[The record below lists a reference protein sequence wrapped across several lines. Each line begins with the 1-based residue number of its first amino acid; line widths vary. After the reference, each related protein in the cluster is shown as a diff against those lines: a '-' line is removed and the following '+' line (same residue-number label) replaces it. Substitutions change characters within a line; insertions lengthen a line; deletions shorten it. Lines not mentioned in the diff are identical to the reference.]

1 MEQPRILWI
10 DDEIDLLKPHILFLQ
25 EKGHE
30 VETVTNGRDA
40 VDAVKERFF
49 DLILLDENMPG
60 LSGMETLTE
69 MRELQP
75 NTPVVMITKSEEE
88 QVMEEAIGSRV
99 SDYLIKPVNPNQI
112 LLSIKKNLENKR
124 LVSEKTTSEYQR
136 EFRDLGMRIDE
147 GLSTEEWKELYKRL
161 VYWDIELERSE
172 DEGMLEVMRTQRS
185 EADSIFSRKIAREYT
200 DWLHGK
206 GDDIPLLSH
215 HLLRH
220 KVFPLLEEEDDSP
233 VFLLVIDNLRYDQW
247 KALEPRLS
255 EYFRVRTDDL
265 YYSILPTTTH
275 FSRNALF
282 AGMMPSEIERRH
294 PELWINEGEKG
305 SKNRHEAELFE
316 KQLERLKPGTKTS
329 YHKILD
335 VEGGRKF
342 AERFQELMGND
353 LNVIVHNFVDILSH
367 ARTDTEVI
375 RELAED
381 EPAYRSLT
389 LSWFDHS
396 PLLEILRKISE
407 SGARMVLT
415 TDHGSIRVQ
424 DPQKVKGD
432 RNTTANLRY
441 KQGKNLDYDPK
452 QVFEVKE
459 PEKAFLPRLNVSSS
473 YIFALEDD
481 FFVYPNDYHYYVNY
495 YRDTFQHGGISLEE
509 VLVPVIDMKGKG

>member
-10 DDEIDLLKPHILFLQ
+10 DDEIDLLKPHVLFLQ

-30 VETVTNGRDA
+30 VETVTNGKDA
-40 VDAVKERFF
+40 VDAVKDRFF

-60 LSGMETLTE
+60 LSGMETLGE
-69 MRELQP
+69 MREVQP

-88 QVMEEAIGSRV
+88 QVMEDAIGSRV

-124 LVSEKTTSEYQR
+124 LVSEKTTTEYQR

-147 GLSTEEWKELYKRL
+147 GLSTEAWKELYRRL

-172 DEGMLEVMRTQRS
+172 DEGMLDVMRMQRS
-185 EADSIFSRKIAREYT
+185 EANSMFSRKVAKEYV

-206 GDDIPLLSH
+206 GEDLPLLSH
-215 HLLRH
+215 RLLQQ
-220 KVFPLLEEEDDSP
+220 KVLPLLEDADDSP
-233 VFLLVIDNLRYDQW
+233 IFLVVIDNLRYDQW

-255 EYFRVRTDDL
+255 EYFRVQEDDL
-265 YYSILPTTTH
+265 YYSILPTATH

-294 PELWINEGEKG
+294 PELWKNEGEKG
-305 SKNRHEAELFE
+305 SKNQSEAELLDAL
-316 KQLERLKPGTKTS
+316 LERLKPGTKAS

-335 VEGGRKF
+335 LEAGRKL
-342 AERFQELMGND
+342 ADRFQELMEND

-396 PLLEILRKISE
+396 PLLDILRNISE
-407 SGARMVLT
+407 NGGRVVLT
-415 TDHGSIRVQ
+415 SDHGSIRVQ
-424 DPQKVKGD
+424 DPVKVKGD
-432 RNTTANLRY
+432 RNTTTNLRY
-441 KQGKNLDYDPK
+441 KQGKNLDYNPK
-452 QVFEVKE
+452 EVFEIRE
-459 PEKAFLPRLNVSSS
+459 PEKVFLPRLHMSSR
-473 YIFALEDD
+473 YIFALEDHY
-481 FFVYPNDYHYYVNY
+481 FVYPNNYHYYVNY
-495 YRDTFQHGGISLEE
+495 YKDTFQHGGISLEE
-509 VLVPVIDMKGKG
+509 VLVPVIDMKAK

>member
-10 DDEIDLLKPHILFLQ
+10 DDEIELLKPHVLFLQ

-40 VDAVKERFF
+40 VDLVKERFF

-60 LSGMETLTE
+60 LSGMETLSE

-88 QVMEEAIGSRV
+88 QVMEDAIGSRV

-112 LLSIKKNLENKR
+112 LLAIKKNLDNKR

-136 EFRDLGMRIDE
+136 EFRDLGMRIDQ
-147 GLSTEEWKELYKRL
+147 GLSTAEWKELYKRL
-161 VYWDIELERSE
+161 VYWDIELEQSE
-172 DEGMLEVMRTQRS
+172 DEGMLEVMRSQRA
-185 EADSIFSRKIAREYT
+185 EANSMFSRKIAKEYL
-200 DWLHGK
+200 DWLHGD
-206 GDDIPLLSH
+206 GDDIPILSH
-215 HLLRH
+215 NLLKE
-220 KVFPLLEEEDDSP
+220 KVLPLLEEPDDAP
-233 VFLLVIDNLRYDQW
+233 VFLIVIDNLRYDQW

-255 EYFRVRTDDL
+255 EYFRVQEDEL
-265 YYSILPTTTH
+265 YYSILPTATQ

-282 AGMMPSEIERRH
+282 AGMMPSEIQRKY
-294 PELWINEGEKG
+294 PDLWIDEGEKG
-305 SKNRHEAELFE
+305 SKNRYESKLLE
-316 KQLERLKPGTKTS
+316 KQLERFKPGTRFS

-335 VEGGRKF
+335 VEAGRKLT
-342 AERFQELMGND
+342 ERFQELMDND

-367 ARTDTEVI
+367 ARNDTEVI

-396 PLLEILRKISE
+396 PLLDILRSISE
-407 SGARMVLT
+407 SGARVVLT
-415 TDHGSIRVQ
+415 SDHGSIRVQ
-424 DPQKVKGD
+424 DPVQVKGD
-432 RNTTANLRY
+432 RNTSTNLRY
-441 KQGKNLDYDPK
+441 KQGKNLGYNAK
-452 QVFEVKE
+452 ELFEVKE
-459 PEKAFLPRLNVSSS
+459 PEKAYLPKPNVSSS
-473 YIFALEDD
+473 YIFAQEDH
-481 FFVYPNDYHYYVNY
+481 FFVYPNNYHYYVNY
-495 YRDTFQHGGISLEE
+495 YRDTFQHGGVSLEE